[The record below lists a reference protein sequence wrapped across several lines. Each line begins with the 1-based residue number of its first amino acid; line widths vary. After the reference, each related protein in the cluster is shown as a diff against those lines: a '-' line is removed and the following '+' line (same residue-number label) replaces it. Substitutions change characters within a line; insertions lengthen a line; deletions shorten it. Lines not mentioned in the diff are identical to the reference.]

1 MNWGPILNFIGVIPM
16 LVVVGMVLL
25 KQKQLARDL
34 RCDPLT
40 TDLLRLPG
48 DSLQERSEAIMDK
61 HLDRLILVAI
71 SGLMLALLIAIRRI
85 GDNPT
90 PWQWLDTA
98 LLLLGLVAGLVI
110 GWKITQVM
118 PERRRLR
125 QGLRA
130 EQATAQEMAAALAGD
145 NRLIH
150 DVQAGEFN
158 IDHVV
163 ITPGGVFAVETKSR
177 LKPPSGNDRAKV
189 KYDGKT
195 LDFGT
200 WRETKPLEQAA
211 RQAQWLASY
220 LKKATGRP
228 YAVTPVLALPGWY
241 VENVAS
247 IGGDM
252 VRVINPKNT
261 RYIVLPPNPKNP
273 LDAEAIQQAD
283 YMIQQLAKAKTD

>member
-1 MNWGPILNFIGVIPM
+1 MILQLLLETIGLAPL
-16 LVVVGMVLL
+16 LVVALMVLWRL
-25 KQKQLARDL
+25 KQMDRDQ
-34 RCDPLT
+34 RRDPLT

-48 DSLQERSEAIMDK
+48 DSLQERMDALMDK
-61 HLDRLILVAI
+61 HLDRLLLVMV

-85 GDNPT
+85 GENPT
-90 PWQWLDTA
+90 PWQWLDSA
-98 LLLLGLVAGLVI
+98 LLVLGLVAALII
-110 GWKITQVM
+110 GRKITQVM

-163 ITPGGVFAVETKSR
+163 ITPCGVFAVETKSR
-177 LKPPSGNDRAKV
+177 LKPPSGGDRAKV
-189 KYDGKT
+189 KYDGKV

-200 WRETKPLEQAA
+200 WQETKPVEQAA
-211 RQAQWLASY
+211 RQARWLAGY
-220 LKKATGRP
+220 LKKSTGKP
-228 YAVTPVLALPGWY
+228 YTVTPVLALPGWY
-241 VENVAS
+241 VETTVR
-247 IGGDM
+247 IGDDM

-261 RYIVLPPNPKNP
+261 RYTVFPPNPKQP
-273 LDAEAIQQAD
+273 LDAESIQQAD
-283 YMIQQLAKAKTD
+283 HMIQQLAKAKTE

>member
-1 MNWGPILNFIGVIPM
+1 MIWQMLLEVFGLIP
-16 LVVVGMVLL
+16 LLIVVVMVLWRL
-25 KQKQLARDL
+25 KQMNRDPRL
-34 RCDPLT
+34 DPLT
-40 TDLLRLPG
+40 TELLRLPG
-48 DSLQERSEAIMDK
+48 DGLQARMAQLEER
-61 HLDRLILVAI
+61 HLDKLLLAMVL
-71 SGLMLALLIAIRRI
+71 GLMLALLISIRRI
-85 GDNPT
+85 GDTPV
-90 PWQWLDTA
+90 PWQLLDTI
-98 LLLLGLVAGLVI
+98 LILGGIVAAVVV
-110 GWKITQVM
+110 GWQITQVM